1 MNHYTNKENL
11 SNIGIENILQ
21 RFSSFS
27 SFKTHW
33 VKKYLNYREL
43 VYKTNLAN
51 LCFYKKMFL
60 PFYLW
65 FIFATG
71 ICICRSSRPEVF
83 CVKGLL
89 RNFTEFTG
97 KRLCQSLFFNKVA
110 GLRPAILLKKS
121 LWHRSF
127 PVNFAKFLITT
138 FFTEHLWW
146 LLLNIFSLSYP
157 NLFPLVLW
165 SPYNIRNLF

>member
-43 VYKTNLAN
+43 VYKTNSAN
-51 LCFYKKMFL
+51 LYFYKKMFL

-71 ICICRSSRPEVF
+71 ICIRRSSRPEVF

-97 KRLCQSLFFNKVA
+97 KHLCQSLFFNKVA
-110 GLRPAILLKKS
+110 GLRPATLLKKR
-121 LWHRSF
+121 LWHRF
-127 PVNFAKFLITT
+127 LWILWNFW
-138 FFTEHLWW
+138 EHLF
-146 LLLNIFSLSYP
+146 LKNTTGGCFCIRTDQSACLEIKTAINEK
-157 NLFPLVLW
+157 LFW
-165 SPYNIRNLF
+165 D